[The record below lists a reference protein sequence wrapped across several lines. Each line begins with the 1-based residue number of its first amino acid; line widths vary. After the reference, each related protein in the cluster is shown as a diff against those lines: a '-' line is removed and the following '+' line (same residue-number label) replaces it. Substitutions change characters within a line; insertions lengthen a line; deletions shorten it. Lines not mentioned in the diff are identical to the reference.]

1 VPDTGNVADVEIY
14 VWMGCGSEVTD
25 TEPVIGTVVL
35 VETYVIHGTV
45 P

>member
-14 VWMGCGSEVTD
+14 VCIGCGSEVTD
-25 TEPVIGTVVL
+25 TEPLTGTVVL
-35 VETYVIHGTV
+35 VEIYVTQGTV